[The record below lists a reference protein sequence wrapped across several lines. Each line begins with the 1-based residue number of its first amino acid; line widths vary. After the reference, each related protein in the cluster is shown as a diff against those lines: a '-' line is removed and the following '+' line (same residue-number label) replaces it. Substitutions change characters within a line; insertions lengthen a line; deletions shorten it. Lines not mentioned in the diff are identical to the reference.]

1 MLAPGHNGHGHLG
14 FWPSSAHHAENM
26 KKDNWEEGHTRA
38 ADQRLRSSDSLSQV
52 FIRER
57 IKHLTWAW
65 FTFVMSTGGIAL
77 LLHNTPHQ
85 FDGLRVIGKVFF
97 ILTLAI
103 FVLLVVG
110 LVVRFSTTAAALKN
124 SLMHPTESLFFPAFL
139 LSMATILTN
148 TAAYGLPSAGSW
160 LAAALRV
167 CFWLYAGLSTL
178 SAVVQFYVLFNG
190 AHLPIHSM
198 TPAWI
203 LPIFPAM
210 LTGTLASAIMPSQS
224 PEHRMPILVA
234 GVTYQGLG
242 WIVASLVYPL
252 YLGRLMQDGLP
263 APAMRPGM
271 FIAVG
276 PAGFTSVAIIGMA
289 RNVPVGYGYFA
300 RYPMAPQVLQIMA
313 LWVAIW
319 IWCIAFWFFAFSLL
333 AVMASAV
340 KWRLRYSMAW
350 WAFVFPNVGFTLATA
365 DIGEELDSA
374 GIQWVSSA
382 MTICLVCLWFVILYA
397 QVSAV
402 IRKKILW
409 PGRDE
414 DR

>member
-1 MLAPGHNGHGHLG
+1 MLAFSGNGHGGHLS
-14 FWPSSAHHAENM
+14 FWPSIAHAENM

-52 FIRER
+52 LIRER

-77 LLHNTPHQ
+77 LLHNTPYQ
-85 FDGLRVIGKVFF
+85 FSGLQVIGKIFF
-97 ILTLAI
+97 ILTLII
-103 FVLLVVG
+103 FSIL
-110 LVVRFSTTAAALKN
+110 N
-124 SLMHPTESLFFPAFL
+124 SLMHPTESLFFPCSL
-139 LSMATILTN
+139 LSIATILVN
-148 TAAYGLPSAGSW
+148 TAAYGLPATGSW
-160 LAAALRV
+160 LATALRV
-167 CFWLYAGLSTL
+167 CFWIYTAISTL
-178 SAVVQFYVLFNG
+178 SAIVQFFVLFNG

-203 LPIFPAM
+203 LPVFPAM
-210 LTGTLASAIMPSQS
+210 LTGTLASSIMPSQS

-276 PAGFTSVAIIGMA
+276 PAGYTSVALIGMA
-289 RNVPVGYGYFA
+289 SSIPEGHGYFA
-300 RYPMAPQVLQIMA
+300 TYPMAPQVLQIMA
-313 LWVAIW
+313 LWVSIF

-333 AVMASAV
+333 AVLASAI
-340 KWRLRYSMAW
+340 KWKLRYSMTW

-365 DIGEELDSA
+365 RIGEQLESPA
-374 GIQWVSSA
+374 IKWVSSA
-382 MTICLVCLWFVILYA
+382 MAICLVIIWFIVLYA
-397 QVSAV
+397 QMSAV

>member
-1 MLAPGHNGHGHLG
+1 
-14 FWPSSAHHAENM
+14 
-26 KKDNWEEGHTRA
+26 
-38 ADQRLRSSDSLSQV
+38 
-52 FIRER
+52 
-57 IKHLTWAW
+57 
-65 FTFVMSTGGIAL
+65 
-77 LLHNTPHQ
+77 
-85 FDGLRVIGKVFF
+85 
-97 ILTLAI
+97 
-103 FVLLVVG
+103 
-110 LVVRFSTTAAALKN
+110 
-124 SLMHPTESLFFPAFL
+124 MHPTESLFFPCSL
-139 LSMATILTN
+139 LSIATILVN
-148 TAAYGLPSAGSW
+148 AAAYGLPATGSW
-160 LAAALRV
+160 LSTALRV
-167 CFWLYAGLSTL
+167 CFWIYTAISTL
-178 SAVVQFYVLFNG
+178 AAIVQFFVLFNG

-203 LPIFPAM
+203 LPVFPAM
-210 LTGTLASAIMPSQS
+210 LTGTLASSIMPSQS

-276 PAGFTSVAIIGMA
+276 PAGYTSVALIGMA
-289 RNVPVGYGYFA
+289 SSIPEGYGYFA
-300 RYPMAPQVLQIMA
+300 TYPMAPQVLQIMA
-313 LWVAIW
+313 LWVSIF

-333 AVMASAV
+333 AVLASAI
-340 KWRLRYSMAW
+340 KWKLRYSMTW

-365 DIGEELDSA
+365 RIGEQLESPA
-374 GIQWVSSA
+374 IKWVSSA
-382 MTICLVCLWFVILYA
+382 MTICLVIIWFIVLYV
-397 QVSAV
+397 QMSAV